1 MTTNKE
7 IPKQIRVISEK
18 VEMLHQSSNKMIEVM
33 ERQIDAIVHSNT
45 QQIEELANLHA
56 TLTVR
61 YSANEQEFIQ
71 ELSAILSV
79 KDDKRSI
86 KLVALKELFPDFKG
100 EIEYW
105 QHLLQDNVSKL
116 QRKHHQIMELLE
128 FAMSSNAKM
137 LETLYSKGSE
147 KSTHYSA
154 KGSRSTIMPGI
165 AINQKA

>member
-1 MTTNKE
+1 MINKE
-7 IPKQIRVISEK
+7 TPEQIRIISEK
-18 VEMLHQSSNKMIEVM
+18 VEQLHQSSNKMIEVM

-56 TLTVR
+56 SLTVR
-61 YSANEQEFIQ
+61 YTENEQEFIQ
-71 ELSAILSV
+71 ELSTILSA
-79 KDDKRSI
+79 KDSKKGI
-86 KLVALKELFPDFKG
+86 KLVALKELFPDFKE

-105 QHLLQDNVSKL
+105 QQLLQGNVTKL

-137 LETLYSKGSE
+137 LETLYAKGSE
-147 KSTHYSA
+147 KSTHYSS

>member
-1 MTTNKE
+1 MITKE
-7 IPKQIRVISEK
+7 TPEQIRVISEK
-18 VEMLHQSSNKMIEVM
+18 VEQLHQSSNKMIEVM

-61 YSANEQEFIQ
+61 YTENEQEFIQ
-71 ELSAILSV
+71 ELSTIITASDE
-79 KDDKRSI
+79 KKGI
-86 KLVALKELFPDFKG
+86 KLLALKEIFPDFKG

-105 QHLLQDNVSKL
+105 QTLLQDNVTKL
-116 QRKHHQIMELLE
+116 QRKHHQIMELLD

-137 LETLYSKGSE
+137 LETLYAKGSE